1 MARASQSRHSEHAL
15 NAGVYICYCASNV
28 FKSWIASAWYRDRKI
43 DRWIVDWCV
52 LESGKFHFPT
62 GLAGLSQ
69 ASNQS
74 ILHRMQCSTMLN
86 LGFKTRL
93 GLKHSK
99 TLAVACRHNRT
110 TAATRNNLC
119 LSGCCAY
126 PVADFNYD
134 FLHLPSFSIF
144 FHHVPSFSTIFHNFP
159 SFSIIFHIFSSCS
172 IIFHNFP

>member
-1 MARASQSRHSEHAL
+1 
-15 NAGVYICYCASNV
+15 
-28 FKSWIASAWYRDRKI
+28 
-43 DRWIVDWCV
+43 
-52 LESGKFHFPT
+52 
-62 GLAGLSQ
+62 
-69 ASNQS
+69 
-74 ILHRMQCSTMLN
+74 MLN

-159 SFSIIFHIFSSCS
+159 SFSIIFHIFFIMFHHFPQFS
-172 IIFHNFP
+172 IIFHHFPSFSIIFHHFPPNNSDDPISAMDGLKPPFSTRAETSTALVSQAMEGLAAVLKEAGGAI